1 MQTKPL
7 AHDEVDREV
16 GKHLVNVGSVRAVS
30 RFPRLNAEDW
40 GKYGTYLVTSVTQMI
55 KGPQRSRSIP

>member
-40 GKYGTYLVTSVTQMI
+40 VNTVLSYFSNTND
-55 KGPQRSRSIP
+55 